1 MGPVVT
7 PLPLPTLLSQALV
20 AHTIELDNE
29 AEHLLPHRTSRADDP
44 EARHDA
50 PWLVSSVLWSTVLQF
65 VDGAGVTVAELR
77 EGARTNR
84 LLLGGLRR
92 WGYVTLTPPAGA
104 TLKNPPQDG
113 VVVRTTEAG
122 QQARD
127 VWRTLPAAMEER
139 WRSRFGDEAVD
150 HLERALRAVFE
161 NLPIDPPAHLPVV
174 LPTQNG
180 KSEPALPR
188 TATTGAATARTS
200 AADMSQLLSG
210 VLVAFTI
217 DFERASRI
225 SLPISANTLR
235 VLHPSGVRIR
245 DLPRFTGISREANAM
260 CAGWLERH
268 GCAVAERDPAAAR
281 GKVLRL
287 TDKGQRAQQKYR
299 RLLDTTEVSWRA
311 TYGADAVDDLRAA
324 LQRVVGDGTLAS
336 SPLAQGLEPHPD
348 NWRAGVRQRPDTLPH
363 HPMVLHRGGYPDGS

>member
-1 MGPVVT
+1 MT
-7 PLPLPTLLSQALV
+7 PLPLPTLRSQALV

-44 EARHDA
+44 EARQDA
-50 PWLVSSVLWSTVLQF
+50 PLLVSYALWSNVLQF

-77 EGARTNR
+77 ERARTNR
-84 LLLGGLRR
+84 LLLQGLRR
-92 WGYVTLTPPAGA
+92 WGYVTLMPPAGA

-113 VVVRTTEAG
+113 VVVRTTKAG
-122 QQARD
+122 RQARD
-127 VWRTLPAAMEER
+127 VWRTLPTAMEER
-139 WRSRFGDEAVD
+139 WRSRFGDGAVD
-150 HLERALRAVFE
+150 HLERSLRAVFE
-161 NLPIDPPAHLPVV
+161 SLPIDPPAYLPVV

-210 VLVAFTI
+210 VLVAFTV
-217 DFERASRI
+217 DFERESRI

-245 DLPRFTGISREANAM
+245 DLPRLTGVSREANAM

-268 GCAVAERDPAAAR
+268 GCAVAEPDPAVTR
-281 GKVLRL
+281 GKLLRL

-299 RLLDTTEVSWRA
+299 RLLDTTVSWRE
-311 TYGADAVDDLRAA
+311 TYGANTVDNLRAA

-336 SPLAQGLEPHPD
+336 SPLAQGLEPYPD